1 MYKRQ
6 VQILARLVES
16 ASVVII
22 DSPPFVV
29 ADSTVLAAK
38 VDGVLL
44 VIQPGKT
51 HAEAARTM
59 LAQLDRAGAHVV
71 GVVLNRVSR
80 KTSNY
85 YGYYRYEND
94 PIYTVENS
102 ATEDGDSNGR
112 RKGLASMFNG
122 NGKNVNGKISEEIAS

>member
-1 MYKRQ
+1 
-6 VQILARLVES
+6 
-16 ASVVII
+16 VVII

-51 HAEAARTM
+51 HAEAAKTM
-59 LAQLDRAGAHVV
+59 LAQLNRAGAHVV

-94 PIYTVENS
+94 PVYSVETTPADAN
-102 ATEDGDSNGR
+102 ATGR
-112 RKGLASMFNG
+112 RKGLASMIT
-122 NGKNVNGKISEEIAS
+122 GKSVNGKIGEEVIS

>member
-1 MYKRQ
+1 MA
-6 VQILARLVES
+6 QILARLVES
-16 ASVVII
+16 ASIVII

-51 HAEAARTM
+51 HAEAAKAM
-59 LAQLDRAGAHVV
+59 LAQLNRAGAHVV

-85 YGYYRYEND
+85 YGYYRYDTD
-94 PIYTVENS
+94 PVYSLET
-102 ATEDGDSNGR
+102 APTEQGGR
-112 RKGLASMFNG
+112 RKGLASLFSGGG
-122 NGKNVNGKISEEIAS
+122 NSKIGDEIVSGQ

>member
-6 VQILARLVES
+6 
-16 ASVVII
+16 
-22 DSPPFVV
+22 
-29 ADSTVLAAK
+29 AK